1 MVQVNGMVELT
12 CYNKA
17 CSNKGKFVESENG
30 PEACRFHP
38 GKNSNSV
45 WSLHDWYNH
54 WYCTNKYIEFIKG
67 GPVFHDALK
76 GWSCCKKRVTDFGE
90 FLAMPGCTA
99 GPHSEQD

>member
-1 MVQVNGMVELT
+1 MDQKLVVIIQERIQ
-12 CYNKA
+12 
-17 CSNKGKFVESENG
+17 CSILFKRQKLGIKI
-30 PEACRFHP
+30 
-38 GKNSNSV
+38 
-45 WSLHDWYNH
+45 
-54 WYCTNKYIEFIKG
+54 IEFFKG

>member
-1 MVQVNGMVELT
+1 MDQKLVDIIQERIQ
-12 CYNKA
+12 
-17 CSNKGKFVESENG
+17 CSILF
-30 PEACRFHP
+30 
-38 GKNSNSV
+38 KNSWNII
-45 WSLHDWYNH
+45 
-54 WYCTNKYIEFIKG
+54 IELFKG

>member
-1 MVQVNGMVELT
+1 MDQKLVGIIQEIIQIINSFFFQNLHFGIKIIEL
-12 CYNKA
+12 
-17 CSNKGKFVESENG
+17 S
-30 PEACRFHP
+30 
-38 GKNSNSV
+38 
-45 WSLHDWYNH
+45 
-54 WYCTNKYIEFIKG
+54 KG